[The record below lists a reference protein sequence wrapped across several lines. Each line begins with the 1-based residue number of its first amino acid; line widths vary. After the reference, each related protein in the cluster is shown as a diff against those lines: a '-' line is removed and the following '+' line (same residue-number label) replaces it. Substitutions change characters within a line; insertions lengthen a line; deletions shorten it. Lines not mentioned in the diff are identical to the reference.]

1 MIMDS
6 EEARDSEA
14 STQPKKETPFMET
27 PFAPILSSS
36 SYQKDLEWFN
46 NTKVQDA
53 ACVLIA
59 IVITI
64 STFFT
69 GVTMKTFLGLIA
81 LSVTLIGLFVFKM
94 VRMPRKLRRT
104 RLQMYDFAL
113 SKNPNTSLL
122 DLAKMAS
129 ITPREVIKDLEYGIL
144 HSNAYDDGNCGTLLK
159 NSCSY
164 KSYVSSLPVSRLPF
178 IAQSCSKKSVN
189 SAESV
194 EAFSTSP
201 IEANHV
207 AILYEELNSINKSI
221 KNEELQRTV
230 TILSSTLSSIKQYLH
245 GEKGSHFLDL
255 YVQGALDLLRE
266 YCNLAT
272 ESPESLLDLLK
283 FLNIIIVSL
292 RDLTIEQEEMKEIQ
306 FSSNVQAM
314 LTSARMAG
322 LSNEYT
328 TPKI

>member
-1 MIMDS
+1 MDNP
-6 EEARDSEA
+6 ETKDSEA
-14 STQPKKETPFMET
+14 STQSKKET

-53 ACVLIA
+53 TYVLIA

-94 VRMPRKLRRT
+94 VRMPRKLRHT
-104 RLQMYDFAL
+104 RLQMYNFAL
-113 SKNPNTSLL
+113 GKNPNTSLL

-129 ITPREVIKDLEYGIL
+129 ITPKEVIKDLEYGIL

-159 NSCSY
+159 NSYSS
-164 KSYVSSLPVSRLPF
+164 KSYVSSLPASRLPF
-178 IAQSCSKKSVN
+178 ITQTHSKKSVH
-189 SAESV
+189 SVESV
-194 EAFSTSP
+194 KSSP
-201 IEANHV
+201 VETNRIAV
-207 AILYEELNSINKSI
+207 LCEELNSINKSI

-230 TILSSTLSSIKQYLH
+230 TTLSFTLSSSEQYVQ
-245 GEKGSHFLDL
+245 GEKGFHFLDL
-255 YVQGALDLLRE
+255 YVQGALDLLIE
-266 YCNLAT
+266 YCSLAA
-272 ESPESLLDLLK
+272 ENPESLPDLLK

-292 RDLTIEQEEMKEIQ
+292 HDLAIEQEEMKEIQ

-314 LTSARMAG
+314 LTSVRIAG
-322 LSNEYT
+322 LSNENEI
-328 TPKI
+328 PKI